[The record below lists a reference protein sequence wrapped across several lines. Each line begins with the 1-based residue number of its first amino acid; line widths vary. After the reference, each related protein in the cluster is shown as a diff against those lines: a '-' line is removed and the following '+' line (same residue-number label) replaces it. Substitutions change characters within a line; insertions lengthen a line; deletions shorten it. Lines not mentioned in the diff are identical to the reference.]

1 MSEKEVVEFEPTKTP
16 ALVLIEWLDAEHE
29 FGWQEGN
36 ELDEKEPVLTC
47 FTVGWLLKK
56 TKLHVK
62 VCQTFSYNNHAQTLT
77 IPKGMIVNTT
87 VLQQPM
93 KRHANKVK

>member
-1 MSEKEVVEFEPTKTP
+1 MKPTLEAVKTP

-36 ELDEKEPVLTC
+36 EPDEQEPVLTC

-77 IPKGMIVNTT
+77 IPKGMIVNMT
-87 VLQQPM
+87 VLQPQT
-93 KRHANKVK
+93 KRHATTGN

>member
-1 MSEKEVVEFEPTKTP
+1 MRDPVIEEIKTP
-16 ALVLIEWLDAEHE
+16 AVVLIEWLDAEHE

-36 ELDEKEPVLTC
+36 EIDENEPVLTC
-47 FTVGWLLKK
+47 FTVGWLLKQ

-62 VCQTFSYNNHAQTLT
+62 VCQTFSHDNHAQTLT
-77 IPKGMIVNTT
+77 IPKGMIVNMT

-93 KRHANKVK
+93 KRHATKGK